1 MPIIRVN
8 NLKKKFGKGDG
19 MVSALR
25 GINLEIEEGEMVAIM
40 GKSGSGKSTLLN
52 ILGGL
57 MEKDEGEY
65 LFQNEELNLSKSRY
79 LVSFRR
85 DKVGYIVQH
94 FALIQDLTVFKNV
107 EMPLRYQKCKSK
119 ERKERVNAILEQV
132 GLSDKKKSYPDE
144 LSGGQQQRVAIAR
157 ALVKEPSVVL
167 ADEPTGALD
176 KDTGKDIMNLFH
188 QMHQKGKTVLIVTHD
203 PDVAR
208 QCDRIIEISDGK
220 IL

>member
-1 MPIIRVN
+1 
-8 NLKKKFGKGDG
+8 
-19 MVSALR
+19 
-25 GINLEIEEGEMVAIM
+25 
-40 GKSGSGKSTLLN
+40 
-52 ILGGL
+52 

-65 LFQNEELNLSKSRY
+65 LFQNKELNLSKSRY

-107 EMPLRYQKCKSK
+107 EMPLRYQKCKRK

-188 QMHQKGKTVLIVTHD
+188 RMHQKGKTVLIVTHD
-203 PDVAR
+203 PDVAG